1 MADSYSQLDDV
12 EHEIDLIDIEI
23 SLLKEKRTKL
33 IVRRNHLRS
42 KVGAVSDLQHHE
54 QHPALPDYSSTA
66 FSWYPQLKETSN
78 EYFKI
83 NDFRPLQLPIM
94 NAAMDRQRDLFIVL
108 PTGGGKSLCY
118 QLPAVLEQGVTV
130 VISPL
135 ISLIQD
141 QCFHLDEAGVDAGY
155 LIGASTKE
163 EVAQVTARLM
173 SGSLKLIYVTPEKI
187 AKSKRF
193 MAKLGKLYEKGNLAR
208 IVIDEAHCCSVVGHD
223 FRPDYK
229 KLNVLRT
236 VFPKTPIMALT
247 ATCSATVMTDV
258 MNILGMP
265 KITDSAKGTLLFSA
279 PLHRPN
285 LKYQVLPKADKAD
298 QVITDIV
305 AWIQNYHPGESGII
319 YCLSKK
325 DTHAVCEGIMRESN
339 GRVKGG
345 VYHSELFEDD
355 KERIHTLWR
364 KNQLHVIVA
373 TIAFGLGINHPN
385 CRFIIHHSMSKSVE
399 GYYQESGRAGRDG
412 LPADCIA
419 LYRGQDAIRL
429 TTLVVGDLNGKDN
442 VYGMIRYAQDYRTCR
457 KIFFESY
464 FSNDPTVS
472 SSQYSGQ
479 LLNTTSMDQPC
490 ELCDNCRRRKGDGHS
505 VVSKDITL
513 EAMTAVK
520 IANAAQIS
528 SEERVTMVKMVNY
541 MRGRGLKK
549 GGLEELFKSNEV
561 EAAPKK
567 KWTDAE
573 LEMMINYL
581 LTEQYLWEDFHF
593 TPYSSISYLKP
604 GPLARRLSSLRKS
617 DLEGDR
623 QPMQIMMD
631 FLVDENAEVILQRPA
646 KRKRASKATTPQA
659 PVIDSYDDDDE
670 IEIDL
675 SIYNEISDAEDT
687 PEARST
693 PPAPR
698 EIIDLDD

>member
-1 MADSYSQLDDV
+1 MADLHHQLDNV

-23 SLLKEKRTKL
+23 SLLKEKKFKL
-33 IVRRNHLRS
+33 VSHRNELKSRIGS
-42 KVGAVSDLQHHE
+42 VPDLPQPTQHT
-54 QHPALPDYSSTA
+54 ALPDYDSTT
-66 FSWYPQLKETSN
+66 FPWYSQLKEKANT
-78 EYFKI
+78 YFKI

-94 NAAMDRQRDLFIVL
+94 NAAMDRQRDIFIVL

-118 QLPAVLEQGVTV
+118 QLPALLEQGVTL

-141 QCFHLDEAGVDAGY
+141 QCFHLEEAGVDAGY
-155 LIGASTKE
+155 IIGASTKE
-163 EVAQVTARLM
+163 EVAQVTGRLM
-173 SGSLKLIYVTPEKI
+173 SGSLKLMFVTPEKI

-193 MAKLGKLYEKGNLAR
+193 MAKLGKLYDKGDLAR
-208 IVIDEAHCCSVVGHD
+208 I
-223 FRPDYK
+223 
-229 KLNVLRT
+229 T

-265 KITDSAKGTLLFSA
+265 KCTDSTKGTLLFSA

-285 LKYQVLPKADKAD
+285 LRYQVLPKADKAD
-298 QVITDIV
+298 KVITDIV
-305 AWIQNYHPGESGII
+305 TWIQNHHSGQSGII

-325 DTHAVCEGIMRESN
+325 DTHAVCEGILKESN
-339 GRVKGG
+339 GRIKCGM
-345 VYHSELFEDD
+345 YHADLYDDD

-419 LYRGQDAIRL
+419 LYRGQD
-429 TTLVVGDLNGKDN
+429 
-442 VYGMIRYAQDYRTCR
+442 VYGMIRYAQDYQTCR

-472 SSQYSGQ
+472 SSEYSGR
-479 LLNTTSMDQPC
+479 LLNTTSMDRTC
-490 ELCDNCRRRKGDGHS
+490 ELCDNCRRKKGDGLH

-520 IANAAQIS
+520 IANTAQMNT
-528 SEERVTMVKMVNY
+528 EERVTMIKMVQY

-549 GGLEELFKSNEV
+549 GGLEDLFKSENLEV
-561 EAAPKK
+561 AAKK

-581 LTEQYLWEDFHF
+581 LTEGYLWEDFHF
-593 TPYSSISYLKP
+593 TPYSSIS
-604 GPLARRLSSLRKS
+604 
-617 DLEGDR
+617 
-623 QPMQIMMD
+623 
-631 FLVDENAEVILQRPA
+631 
-646 KRKRASKATTPQA
+646 
-659 PVIDSYDDDDE
+659 
-670 IEIDL
+670 
-675 SIYNEISDAEDT
+675 
-687 PEARST
+687 
-693 PPAPR
+693 
-698 EIIDLDD
+698 